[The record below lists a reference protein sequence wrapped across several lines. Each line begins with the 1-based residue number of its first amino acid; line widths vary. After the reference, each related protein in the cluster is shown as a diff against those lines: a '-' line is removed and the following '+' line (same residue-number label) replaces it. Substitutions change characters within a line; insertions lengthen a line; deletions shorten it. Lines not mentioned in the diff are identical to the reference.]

1 MESSLIQ
8 HPILPGGEQSQVQ
21 KLVSLEGV
29 SKIYPSSKGDVY
41 AVRDVTLDVQAGE
54 FFSLL
59 GSSGSGKT
67 TTLRLI
73 GGFEIPEYGQVFLG
87 GEEVT
92 LKPPYLR
99 DVHTVFQKYA
109 LFPQMSVAQNIAYS
123 LFVQG
128 VAKG

>member
-1 MESSLIQ
+1 MESSTAQNCTPHQEVKSHL
-8 HPILPGGEQSQVQ
+8 Q

-29 SKIYPSSKGDVY
+29 SKIYPSAKGDVY
-41 AVRDVTLDVQAGE
+41 AVQDVTLDVQAGE
-54 FFSLL
+54 FFSIL

-87 GEEVT
+87 GEDVT

-109 LFPQMSVAQNIAYS
+109 LFPQMNVAQNIAYPLS
-123 LFVQG
+123 V
-128 VAKG
+128 